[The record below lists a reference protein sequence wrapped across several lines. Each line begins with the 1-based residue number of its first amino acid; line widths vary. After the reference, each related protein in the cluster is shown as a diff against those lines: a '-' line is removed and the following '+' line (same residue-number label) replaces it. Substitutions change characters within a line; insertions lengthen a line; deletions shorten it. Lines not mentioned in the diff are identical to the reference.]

1 MSDNMNHNRFF
12 SKNGPGGDLTVGQIM
27 DKGINKAL
35 MNKHIYELSDEQ
47 FADINQKT
55 NNQLNDILKKIE
67 KNQVR
72 YIHSHETSSSKGLN
86 YLQFEK
92 SKLPESAKYPW
103 TQYYESGKGENKRVM
118 NIIPSANLYRMGLSE
133 LIRQAA

>member
-1 MSDNMNHNRFF
+1 MSEKMNHNRFF

-35 MNKHIYELSDEQ
+35 MNKHTYELSDEQ

-55 NNQLNDILKKIE
+55 NNQLNDTLKKIE

-72 YIHSHETSSSKGLN
+72 YIHSHESSSSKGLN

-92 SKLPESAKYPW
+92 SNPYSVKSFTEAIYS
-103 TQYYESGKGENKRVM
+103 
-118 NIIPSANLYRMGLSE
+118 PSSTLLGL
-133 LIRQAA
+133 L